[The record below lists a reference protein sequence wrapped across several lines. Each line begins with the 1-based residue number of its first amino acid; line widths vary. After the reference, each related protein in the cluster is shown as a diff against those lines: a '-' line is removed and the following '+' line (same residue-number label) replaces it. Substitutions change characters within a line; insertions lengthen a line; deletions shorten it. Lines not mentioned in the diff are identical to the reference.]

1 MLLEA
6 QGGAIGQGRFLVT
19 SVSFMATE
27 EKKIYFISG
36 LPRAGSTLLANI
48 LAQNPRFHATHTNA
62 IADVMFGVRNQWNNL
77 VEFKAHPDEE
87 AKKRVLHAII
97 YAYFGNI
104 DKPIIFD
111 KSRSWVSLLEMAE
124 EALGYKPK
132 VLVPVRDLRDVLASF
147 EKLWRKN
154 SATRQIEQ
162 EGANYIQ
169 FQTIEGRCN
178 VWMQNNQPV
187 GLAYNR
193 IRDAVVRGHL
203 PYMHF
208 VEFEEL
214 TAHPHKTMEK
224 VYEFLGEKSY
234 NHDFDKIKQVTW
246 EDDNIHGIEGLHSIR
261 TKVEPMEPQWPS
273 ILGHA
278 AEPYANL
285 EFWRKLQ

>member
-1 MLLEA
+1 
-6 QGGAIGQGRFLVT
+6 
-19 SVSFMATE
+19 MATE
-27 EKKIYFISG
+27 EKTIHFISG

-77 VEFKAHPDEE
+77 VEFRAHPDEA
-87 AKKRVLHAII
+87 AKRRVLRAILH
-97 YAYFGNI
+97 AYFEDI
-104 DKPIIFD
+104 DKPVVFD

-154 SATRQIEQ
+154 AATRQIEQ
-162 EGANYIQ
+162 ESANYLQ

-187 GLAYNR
+187 GIAYNR

-203 PYMHF
+203 SQMYF
-208 VEFEEL
+208 VEFEAL
-214 TAHPHKTMEK
+214 TNKPRETLQQIYAFLDEKPHE
-224 VYEFLGEKSY
+224 
-234 NHDFDKIKQVTW
+234 HDFDNIEQVTW
-246 EDDNIHGIEGLHSIR
+246 EDDGVHGIEGLHDIR
-261 TKVEPMEPQWPS
+261 RKVEPTEPQWQN

-285 EFWRKLQ
+285 EFWRKLEQTNSGQ